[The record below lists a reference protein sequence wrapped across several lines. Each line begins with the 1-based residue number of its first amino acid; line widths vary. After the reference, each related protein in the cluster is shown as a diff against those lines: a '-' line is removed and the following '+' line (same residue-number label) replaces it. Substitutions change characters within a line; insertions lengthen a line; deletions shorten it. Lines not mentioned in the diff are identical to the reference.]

1 MKKVLFFCAAVAVL
15 TFSSCTSKDISLE
28 NGNPHVEFY
37 KGDFTLSQQFTAE
50 ATSTKIINIDW
61 SRLFNQETG
70 KVVGGPGSKFT
81 LPVIGNL
88 LSDRTANY
96 ALYKL
101 LQENPGYDV
110 IFYPQYETNTVRPI
124 GIGALY
130 KTTTVKVTAR
140 LGKMK

>member
-1 MKKVLFFCAAVAVL
+1 MKKILLFCAAVAVL
-15 TFSSCTSKDISLE
+15 VFTGCTSSDISLE

-37 KGDFTLSQQFTAE
+37 HADFNLSQQFSAE
-50 ATSTKIINIDW
+50 ATSTRIISIDW
-61 SRLFNQETG
+61 ERLFNQETG
-70 KVVGGPGSKFT
+70 TVGDSHT
-81 LPVIGNL
+81 LPIIGNIVN
-88 LSDRTANY
+88 DPTANY

-101 LQENPGYDV
+101 LKEHPGYDV
-110 IFYPQYETNTVRPI
+110 IFYPQYETKTVRPI